1 MICHSNTIFIKVNQI
16 LDGDKTFNNNNNSD
30 TIRVVKPVIPV
41 KLIVIRKIL
50 EISLDPLNQ
59 SYKIRVLSVAI
70 NQFIKKRNKK
80 EICLYE

>member
-16 LDGDKTFNNNNNSD
+16 LDGDKTFTNNNSD

-41 KLIVIRKIL
+41 KLIVIRKIP

-59 SYKIRVLSVAI
+59 SYQIRVLLVGM
-70 NQFIKKRNKK
+70 NQFIKKRNK
-80 EICLYE
+80 EDICFYE